1 MTASNETE
9 TANQV
14 RLRDAYQN
22 FNLRN
27 IDLVL
32 QSLHP
37 NVEWANGMEGGHV
50 HGREAV
56 RAYWTRQWQSLDP
69 HVEPLKMESAE
80 DQSIVVKVHQVVRD
94 KSGEVLIDTVVR
106 HAYRFEDG
114 LIVRMDILNSGPD
127 KDETDRAWTSQSQ

>member
-9 TANQV
+9 TANKV

-56 RAYWTRQWQSLDP
+56 RAYWTRQWESLDP

-80 DQSIVVKVHQVVRD
+80 NQSIVVKVHQVVRD
-94 KSGEVLIDTVVR
+94 KSGKLLIDTVVH
-106 HAYRFEDG
+106 HAYQFEDG
-114 LIVRMDILNSGPD
+114 LIARMDILNSGPD
-127 KDETDRAWTSQSQ
+127 KDEPDRVGTSQFQ